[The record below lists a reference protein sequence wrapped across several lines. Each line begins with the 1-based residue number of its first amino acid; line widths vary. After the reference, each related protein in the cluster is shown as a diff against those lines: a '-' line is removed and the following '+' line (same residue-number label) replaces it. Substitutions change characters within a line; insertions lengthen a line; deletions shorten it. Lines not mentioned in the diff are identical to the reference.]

1 MPPRCPLPPQ
11 LFELVEVLS
20 TNLGHGRGC
29 HAGPLAALRS
39 AARAPRQDSAK
50 GERAGNRTRAP
61 AGPWPRFPSERGSLP
76 QTIKV
81 LSSGEEQEK
90 PKKEVFN
97 ANPEAKDWSADLSN
111 LDFLHEAGA

>member
-1 MPPRCPLPPQ
+1 MPPQ

-20 TNLGHGRGC
+20 TKGTGEDAMQVRWPRC
-29 HAGPLAALRS
+29 AAR